1 LLLLLLLCLMSS
13 VAALTDPLAAAE
25 IFARF

>member
-1 LLLLLLLCLMSS
+1 LLLCLMSS